1 MNYLKP
7 ELLIL
12 VPLLIGTGRVIK
24 QKMGGAKWVP
34 LILLAESILIA
45 TIYGFVVTTC
55 TGWRMVLDAVV
66 VTGVCH
72 GAVAAFSAMGLYD
85 TAKSAKKEAA

>member
-12 VPLLIGTGRVIK
+12 VPMLIGVGRIAK
-24 QKMGGAKWVP
+24 QYLGDGKRVP
-34 LILLAESILIA
+34 LVLLVSAVSVA
-45 TIYGFVVTTC
+45 TIYGFVITTL

-66 VTGVCH
+66 ITGLCH
-72 GAVAAFSAMGLYD
+72 GAVAAFSAMGIYD
-85 TAKSAKKEAA
+85 TAKSAKE